1 MANNSVVTSV
11 DTMVQEALEAL
22 LQEFCTPA
30 LVREVESA
38 SDPRAAAQGLWQQL
52 EASGLPDAALTE
64 ELGGA
69 GLALDAVGAL
79 LELCGRFAVPLPLG
93 ETILA
98 RAFLSQAHV
107 PIPRGSIALGE
118 DAHLSLGRTA
128 DWVLLEIGS
137 QWLLLPITAEQLKPA
152 SFCLD
157 AHVTWTAE
165 QCSGAAHL
173 NAPAP
178 MRRVRAM
185 LYAAQLG
192 GAAMRVFEQTLQ
204 FANDRE
210 QFGRPIG
217 KFQAIQHQL
226 SVLAEHAFAARMCRQ
241 MACQAVQSGLLL
253 PDLSRVA
260 IAKARASEAALEIA
274 QLSHSIHGAIGFT
287 REFDLQLFTRRLH
300 AWRQAAGAEGWWQM
314 QLGRALLDA
323 NNCMAV
329 EFICDAL
336 QPFSVRPFHD

>member
-1 MANNSVVTSV
+1 MTSNSDVTSL
-11 DTMVQEALEAL
+11 DSMVQDALETL

-30 LVREVESA
+30 LVREIEA
-38 SDPRAAAQGLWQQL
+38 AGDPHAQAQSLWNRL
-52 EASGLPDAALTE
+52 EDSGLVDAALDE
-64 ELGGA
+64 VVGGA
-69 GLALDAVGAL
+69 GLALDGVGAL
-79 LELCGRFAVPLPLG
+79 LELCGRYAVPLPLG

-98 RAFLSQAHV
+98 RAFLAHAKV
-107 PIPRGSIALGE
+107 AIPKGSIALGE
-118 DAHLSLGRTA
+118 DASLSLARTA
-128 DWVLLEIGS
+128 DWALLEDGAD
-137 QWLLLPITAEQLKPA
+137 WLLLPMSTAQLRPV

-157 AHVTWTAE
+157 AQAVWSTE
-165 QCSGAAHL
+165 QRVGLARFAA
-173 NAPAP
+173 PVP

-192 GAAMRVFEQTLQ
+192 GACMRVFEQTLQ

-241 MACQAVQSGLLL
+241 IACQSTGHGHL
-253 PDLSRVA
+253 PDVQRVA
-260 IAKARASEAALEIA
+260 VAKARASEAALEIA

-300 AWRQAAGAEGWWQM
+300 AWRQAGGAEAWWQL

-323 NNCMAV
+323 DGCMAV
-329 EFICDAL
+329 EFICNSF
-336 QPFSVRPFHD
+336 QQTE